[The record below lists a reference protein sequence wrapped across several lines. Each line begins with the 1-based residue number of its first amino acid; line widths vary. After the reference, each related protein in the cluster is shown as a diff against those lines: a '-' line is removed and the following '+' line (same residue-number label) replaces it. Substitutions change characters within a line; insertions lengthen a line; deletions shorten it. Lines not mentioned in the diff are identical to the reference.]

1 MTYYAGS
8 NSGAPMPQS
17 QVISGVPT
25 QAGLPAQNSV
35 AYSQGTTVGQTPV
48 VVQASIPTQPGSQ
61 AAQPVAGGYAT
72 QAPVVIQSGA
82 GIPPD
87 GYGTNAYRGL
97 GSSTAQPSV
106 MVVQPQPQASAPYA
120 PGSSGYGYG
129 SSYGGGLG
137 GGFGGGLGRGPG
149 GSTIAGGSNGYTS
162 NASGYPGVDANR
174 SWSNAATVG
183 SGSGAGSQ
191 VVVERPR
198 RRHHHHH
205 RHHYP
210 RSRSLDGYGSRY
222 HRHCTSPYYDSDY

>member
-17 QVISGVPT
+17 QVISGVPN
-25 QAGLPAQNSV
+25 QASLPAQNTT
-35 AYSQGTTVGQTPV
+35 AYSQGTTVGQAPV
-48 VVQASIPTQPGSQ
+48 VVQASVLTQPGPQ
-61 AAQPVAGGYAT
+61 GMAGGYSAT
-72 QAPVVIQSGA
+72 QAPVVVQSGA
-82 GIPPD
+82 GIPD

-106 MVVQPQPQASAPYA
+106 MVVQPQSQAAAPYA
-120 PGSSGYGYG
+120 AGSSGYGYG

-137 GGFGGGLGRGPG
+137 GGHG
-149 GSTIAGGSNGYTS
+149 GSTIAGGSSGYTS
-162 NASGYPGVDANR
+162 GAGGYPGVEANR

-183 SGSGAGSQ
+183 SGSGSQ

-198 RRHHHHH
+198 RRHHHHHH